1 MLEQT
6 LGFLPFRIDAPR
18 ALVAFALLL
27 ACAPPEVARAQG
39 VCGPAAPTVSP
50 ADAVA
55 LARCCGGEAGVPIA
69 LALQADR
76 FAEWARRWDHAT
88 EVGGAEGYWLRLST
102 ARRDADG
109 AIVPADAPG
118 VLAAA
123 RAVRDDIAAQRQAD
137 RALLEAIVTN
147 ACAGAD
153 GQSLAAAR
161 ARAAALTRRPML
173 VEIGARGVPHDPLQF
188 LECDPGVVARLE
200 SLGAGEALRAAGRD
214 MEESL
219 SARQFAAIARQADAA
234 VRGTRLDPVTE
245 GQEAKRAVSE
255 SVERAARSIGAL
267 DPAAGAWIRLRA
279 ATDHASNFPRPPLSA
294 AEVES
299 RIGPF
304 PGEAEPEAAEQWRR
318 RHDAL
323 VEQVRTERGRLE
335 ELAKQLEASLVG
347 LVTSLPTP
355 ELVALGARIAPDAIA
370 VASCLQTDACIG
382 KGGIASLVSRA
393 EAALRD
399 VASAVP
405 DPRPFAV
412 TPAEIYRL
420 ASWQVEEWE
429 NNRIID
435 VEGCGC
441 CGILVRASGGPVL
454 AELVT
459 VDTVAIA
466 GFGPVDRTDFCRK
479 LESLAAERSAI
490 QPVKGD
496 PVAADALRSV
506 MARLR
511 TVIVGQFA
519 TAAAA
524 LPPADSAP
532 EARAAALRDWALL
545 SHPGLRRM
553 YDDSV
558 AATRRAAESD
568 ADARVALMDSAIAAA
583 MERIVSGSRSAT
595 ARDGSEDLRWA
606 VRASAAM
613 RMAAN
618 AIEQAAATVR
628 REASDGPAEESEAPG
643 SDASAP

>member
-1 MLEQT
+1 MNVSLP
-6 LGFLPFRIDAPR
+6 LLASRRFLSR

-27 ACAPPEVARAQG
+27 ACAPPEAARAQG
-39 VCGPAAPTVSP
+39 VCGPTAPTVSP

-55 LARCCGGEAGVPIA
+55 LARCCGGDGGIPIA

-76 FAEWARRWDHAT
+76 FAEWAGRWDHAT
-88 EVGGAEGYWLRLST
+88 EVGGGEAFWLRLAT
-102 ARRDADG
+102 ARRGADG

-153 GQSLAAAR
+153 GPSLAAAR
-161 ARAAALTRRPML
+161 ARAAALMRRPML
-173 VEIGARGVPHDPLQF
+173 VEIGRRGVPLDPLQF

-219 SARQFAAIARQADAA
+219 SARQFAAIAREADAA
-234 VRGTRLDPVTE
+234 ARGTRLDPVSE
-245 GQEAKRAVSE
+245 GLEADRAS
-255 SVERAARSIGAL
+255 SDAVERAARSIGAL

-299 RIGPF
+299 RIGAF

-323 VEQVRTERGRLE
+323 VEQVRTERERLE
-335 ELAKQLEASLVG
+335 EVAKQLQASLVG
-347 LVTSLPTP
+347 LVTSRPTP
-355 ELVALGARIAPDAIA
+355 GLVALGARIAPDANA
-370 VASCLQTDACIG
+370 VASCLRTDACIG

-393 EAALRD
+393 EAVLRD

-420 ASWQVEEWE
+420 ASWQVEQWS

-441 CGILVRASGGPVL
+441 CGILVHASGGPVV

-459 VDTVAIA
+459 VDTAAIA
-466 GFGPVDRTDFCRK
+466 GFGPVDRMEFCRK

-490 QPVKGD
+490 QPGSGD
-496 PVAADALRSV
+496 PEAADALRSV

-519 TAAAA
+519 TAVAA

-532 EARAAALRDWALL
+532 AARAAALRDWALL

-553 YDDSV
+553 YDDAA

-583 MERIVSGSRSAT
+583 MERIVSGSRSASS
-595 ARDGSEDLRWA
+595 RDSSEHLRWTL
-606 VRASAAM
+606 RGSSAM

-618 AIEQAAATVR
+618 AIEQAAAKVR
-628 REASDGPAEESEAPG
+628 QEASDGPAEESEDPS
-643 SDASAP
+643 SDAPAP

>member
-1 MLEQT
+1 MNVSLP
-6 LGFLPFRIDAPR
+6 LLASRRFLSR

-39 VCGPAAPTVSP
+39 VCGPTAPTVSP

-55 LARCCGGEAGVPIA
+55 LARCCGGGGGIPIA

-76 FAEWARRWDHAT
+76 FAEWAGRWDHAT
-88 EVGGAEGYWLRLST
+88 EVGGGEAFWFRVAT
-102 ARRDADG
+102 ARRGADG

-118 VLAAA
+118 VRAAA

-153 GQSLAAAR
+153 GPSLAAAR
-161 ARAAALTRRPML
+161 ARAAALMRRPML
-173 VEIGARGVPHDPLQF
+173 VEIGVRGVPLDPLQF

-234 VRGTRLDPVTE
+234 ARGTRLDPVSE
-245 GQEAKRAVSE
+245 GLEADRAS
-255 SVERAARSIGAL
+255 SDAVERAARSIGAL

-279 ATDHASNFPRPPLSA
+279 ATGHASSWPRPPLSV

-299 RIGPF
+299 RIGAF

-335 ELAKQLEASLVG
+335 EVAKQLEASLVG

-355 ELVALGARIAPDAIA
+355 GLVALGARIAPDANA
-370 VASCLQTDACIG
+370 VASCLRTDACIG

-393 EAALRD
+393 EAVLRD

-420 ASWQVEEWE
+420 ASWQVEQWS

-441 CGILVRASGGPVL
+441 CGILVRASGGPVV

-459 VDTVAIA
+459 VDTAAIA
-466 GFGPVDRTDFCRK
+466 GFGPVDRTEFCRK

-490 QPVKGD
+490 QPGTGD
-496 PVAADALRSV
+496 PEAADALRSV

-511 TVIVGQFA
+511 TVIAGQFA

-532 EARAAALRDWALL
+532 AARAAALRDWALL

-553 YDDSV
+553 YDDAA

-583 MERIVSGSRSAT
+583 MERIVSASRSASS
-595 ARDGSEDLRWA
+595 RDSSEHLRWTL
-606 VRASAAM
+606 RASAAM

-618 AIEQAAATVR
+618 AIELAAATVR
-628 REASDGPAEESEAPG
+628 QEASDGPAEESEDPS
-643 SDASAP
+643 SDAPAP

>member
-1 MLEQT
+1 MNVSLP
-6 LGFLPFRIDAPR
+6 LLASRRFLSR

-39 VCGPAAPTVSP
+39 VCGPTAPTVSP

-55 LARCCGGEAGVPIA
+55 LARCCGGGGGIPIA

-76 FAEWARRWDHAT
+76 FAEWAGRWDHAT
-88 EVGGAEGYWLRLST
+88 EVGGGEAFWFRVAT
-102 ARRDADG
+102 ARRGADG

-153 GQSLAAAR
+153 GPSLAAAR
-161 ARAAALTRRPML
+161 ARAAALMRRPML
-173 VEIGARGVPHDPLQF
+173 VEIGVRGVPLDPLQF

-234 VRGTRLDPVTE
+234 ARGTRLDPVSE
-245 GQEAKRAVSE
+245 GLEADRAS
-255 SVERAARSIGAL
+255 SDAVERAARSIGAL

-279 ATDHASNFPRPPLSA
+279 ATGHASSWPRPPLSV

-299 RIGPF
+299 RIGAF

-335 ELAKQLEASLVG
+335 EVAKQLEASLVG

-355 ELVALGARIAPDAIA
+355 GLVALGARIAPDANA
-370 VASCLQTDACIG
+370 VASCLRTDACIG

-393 EAALRD
+393 EAVLRD
-399 VASAVP
+399 VSSAVP

-420 ASWQVEEWE
+420 ASWQVEQWS

-441 CGILVRASGGPVL
+441 CGILVRASGGPVV

-459 VDTVAIA
+459 VDTAAIA
-466 GFGPVDRTDFCRK
+466 GFGPVDRTEFCRK

-490 QPVKGD
+490 QPGTCD
-496 PVAADALRSV
+496 PEASDALRSV

-511 TVIVGQFA
+511 TVIAGQFA

-532 EARAAALRDWALL
+532 AARAAALRDWALL

-553 YDDSV
+553 YDDAA

-583 MERIVSGSRSAT
+583 MERIVSASRSASS
-595 ARDGSEDLRWA
+595 RDSSEHLRWTL
-606 VRASAAM
+606 RASAAM

-628 REASDGPAEESEAPG
+628 QEASDGPAEESEDPS
-643 SDASAP
+643 SDAPAP

>member
-1 MLEQT
+1 MNVSLP
-6 LGFLPFRIDAPR
+6 LLASRRFLSR

-39 VCGPAAPTVSP
+39 VCGPTAPTVSP

-55 LARCCGGEAGVPIA
+55 LARCCGGGGGIPIA

-76 FAEWARRWDHAT
+76 FAEWAGRWDHAT
-88 EVGGAEGYWLRLST
+88 EVGGGEAFWFRVAT
-102 ARRDADG
+102 ARRGADG

-153 GQSLAAAR
+153 GPSLAAAR
-161 ARAAALTRRPML
+161 ARAAALMRRPML
-173 VEIGARGVPHDPLQF
+173 VEIGVRGVPLDPLQF

-234 VRGTRLDPVTE
+234 ARGTRLDPVSE
-245 GQEAKRAVSE
+245 GLEADRAS
-255 SVERAARSIGAL
+255 SDAVERAARSIGAL

-279 ATDHASNFPRPPLSA
+279 ATGHASSWPRPPLSV

-299 RIGPF
+299 RIGAF

-335 ELAKQLEASLVG
+335 EVAKQLEASLVG

-355 ELVALGARIAPDAIA
+355 GLVALGARIAPDANA
-370 VASCLQTDACIG
+370 VASCLRTDACIG

-393 EAALRD
+393 EAVLRD

-420 ASWQVEEWE
+420 ASWQVEQWS

-441 CGILVRASGGPVL
+441 CGILVRASGGPVV

-459 VDTVAIA
+459 VDTAAIA
-466 GFGPVDRTDFCRK
+466 GFGPVDRTEFCRK

-490 QPVKGD
+490 QPGTGD
-496 PVAADALRSV
+496 PEAADALRSV

-511 TVIVGQFA
+511 TVIAGQFA

-532 EARAAALRDWALL
+532 AARAAALRDWALL

-553 YDDSV
+553 YDDAA

-583 MERIVSGSRSAT
+583 MERIVSASRSASS
-595 ARDGSEDLRWA
+595 RDSSEHLRWTL
-606 VRASAAM
+606 RASAAM

-628 REASDGPAEESEAPG
+628 QEASDGPAEESEDPS
-643 SDASAP
+643 SDAPAP

>member
-1 MLEQT
+1 MNVSLP
-6 LGFLPFRIDAPR
+6 LLASRRFLSR

-27 ACAPPEVARAQG
+27 ACAPPEAARAQG
-39 VCGPAAPTVSP
+39 VCGPTAPTVSP

-55 LARCCGGEAGVPIA
+55 LARCCGGDGGIPIA

-76 FAEWARRWDHAT
+76 FAEWAGRWDHAT
-88 EVGGAEGYWLRLST
+88 EVGGGEAFWLRLAT
-102 ARRDADG
+102 ARRGADG

-153 GQSLAAAR
+153 GPSLAAAR
-161 ARAAALTRRPML
+161 ARAAALMRRPML
-173 VEIGARGVPHDPLQF
+173 VEIGRRGVPLDPLQF

-219 SARQFAAIARQADAA
+219 SARQFAAIAREADAA
-234 VRGTRLDPVTE
+234 ARGTRLDPVSE
-245 GQEAKRAVSE
+245 GLEADRAS
-255 SVERAARSIGAL
+255 SDAVERAARSIGAL
-267 DPAAGAWIRLRA
+267 DPAAGAWIRLHA
-279 ATDHASNFPRPPLSA
+279 ATDHSGWPRPPLSV

-299 RIGPF
+299 RIGAF

-323 VEQVRTERGRLE
+323 VEQVRTERERLE
-335 ELAKQLEASLVG
+335 EVAKQLQASLVG
-347 LVTSLPTP
+347 LVTSRPTP
-355 ELVALGARIAPDAIA
+355 GLVALGARIAPDANA
-370 VASCLQTDACIG
+370 VASCLRTDACIG

-393 EAALRD
+393 EAVLRD

-420 ASWQVEEWE
+420 ASWQVEQWS

-441 CGILVRASGGPVL
+441 CGILVRASGGPVV

-459 VDTVAIA
+459 VDTAAIA
-466 GFGPVDRTDFCRK
+466 GFGPVDRMEFCRK

-490 QPVKGD
+490 QPGSGD
-496 PVAADALRSV
+496 PEAADALRSV

-519 TAAAA
+519 TAVAA

-532 EARAAALRDWALL
+532 AARAAALRDWALL

-553 YDDSV
+553 YDDAA

>member
-1 MLEQT
+1 MNVSLP
-6 LGFLPFRIDAPR
+6 LLASRRFLSR

-39 VCGPAAPTVSP
+39 VCGPTAPTVSP

-55 LARCCGGEAGVPIA
+55 LARCCGGGGGIPIA

-76 FAEWARRWDHAT
+76 FAEWAGRWDHAT
-88 EVGGAEGYWLRLST
+88 EVGGGEAFWFRVAT
-102 ARRDADG
+102 ARRGADG

-153 GQSLAAAR
+153 GPSLAAAR
-161 ARAAALTRRPML
+161 ARAAALMRRPML
-173 VEIGARGVPHDPLQF
+173 VEIGVRGVPLDPLQF

-234 VRGTRLDPVTE
+234 ARGTRLDPVSE
-245 GQEAKRAVSE
+245 GLEADRAS
-255 SVERAARSIGAL
+255 SDAVERAARSIGAL

-279 ATDHASNFPRPPLSA
+279 ATGHASSWPRPPLSV

-299 RIGPF
+299 RIGAF

-335 ELAKQLEASLVG
+335 EVAKQLEASLVG

-355 ELVALGARIAPDAIA
+355 GLVALGARIAPDANA
-370 VASCLQTDACIG
+370 VASCLRTDACIG

-393 EAALRD
+393 EAVLRD

-420 ASWQVEEWE
+420 ASWQVEQWS

-441 CGILVRASGGPVL
+441 CGILVRASGGPVV

-459 VDTVAIA
+459 VDTAAIA
-466 GFGPVDRTDFCRK
+466 GFGPVDRTEFCRK

-490 QPVKGD
+490 QPGTGD
-496 PVAADALRSV
+496 PEAADALRLV

-511 TVIVGQFA
+511 TVIAGQFA

-532 EARAAALRDWALL
+532 AARAAALRDWALL

-553 YDDSV
+553 YDDAA

-583 MERIVSGSRSAT
+583 MERIVSASRSASS
-595 ARDGSEDLRWA
+595 RDSSEHLRWTL
-606 VRASAAM
+606 RASAAM

-628 REASDGPAEESEAPG
+628 QEASDGPAEESEDPS
-643 SDASAP
+643 SDAPAP

>member
-1 MLEQT
+1 
-6 LGFLPFRIDAPR
+6 
-18 ALVAFALLL
+18 
-27 ACAPPEVARAQG
+27 
-39 VCGPAAPTVSP
+39 
-50 ADAVA
+50 
-55 LARCCGGEAGVPIA
+55 
-69 LALQADR
+69 
-76 FAEWARRWDHAT
+76 
-88 EVGGAEGYWLRLST
+88 
-102 ARRDADG
+102 
-109 AIVPADAPG
+109 
-118 VLAAA
+118 
-123 RAVRDDIAAQRQAD
+123 
-137 RALLEAIVTN
+137 
-147 ACAGAD
+147 
-153 GQSLAAAR
+153 
-161 ARAAALTRRPML
+161 ML
-173 VEIGARGVPHDPLQF
+173 VEIGRRGVPLDPLQF

-219 SARQFAAIARQADAA
+219 SARQFAAIAREVDAA
-234 VRGTRLDPVTE
+234 ARGTRLDPVSE
-245 GQEAKRAVSE
+245 GLEADRAS
-255 SVERAARSIGAL
+255 SDAVERAARSIGAL
-267 DPAAGAWIRLRA
+267 DPAAGAWIRLHA
-279 ATDHASNFPRPPLSA
+279 ATDHSGWPRPPLSV

-299 RIGPF
+299 RIGAF

-323 VEQVRTERGRLE
+323 VEQVRTERERLE
-335 ELAKQLEASLVG
+335 EVAKQLQASLVG
-347 LVTSLPTP
+347 LVTSRPTP
-355 ELVALGARIAPDAIA
+355 GLVALGARIAPDANA
-370 VASCLQTDACIG
+370 VASCLRTDACIG

-393 EAALRD
+393 EAVLRD

-412 TPAEIYRL
+412 TPAEVYRL
-420 ASWQVEEWE
+420 ASWQIEQWS

-441 CGILVRASGGPVL
+441 CGILVRASGGPVV

-459 VDTVAIA
+459 VDTAAIA
-466 GFGPVDRTDFCRK
+466 GFGPVDRTEFCRK

-490 QPVKGD
+490 PPGTGD
-496 PVAADALRSV
+496 PEAADALRSV

-519 TAAAA
+519 TAVAA

-532 EARAAALRDWALL
+532 AARAAALRDWALL

-553 YDDSV
+553 YDDAA

-583 MERIVSGSRSAT
+583 MERIVSGSRSASSQ
-595 ARDGSEDLRWA
+595 DSSEHLRWTL
-606 VRASAAM
+606 RASAAM

-628 REASDGPAEESEAPG
+628 QEASDGPAEKSEDPG
-643 SDASAP
+643 SDAPAP

>member
-1 MLEQT
+1 
-6 LGFLPFRIDAPR
+6 
-18 ALVAFALLL
+18 
-27 ACAPPEVARAQG
+27 
-39 VCGPAAPTVSP
+39 
-50 ADAVA
+50 
-55 LARCCGGEAGVPIA
+55 
-69 LALQADR
+69 
-76 FAEWARRWDHAT
+76 
-88 EVGGAEGYWLRLST
+88 
-102 ARRDADG
+102 
-109 AIVPADAPG
+109 
-118 VLAAA
+118 
-123 RAVRDDIAAQRQAD
+123 
-137 RALLEAIVTN
+137 
-147 ACAGAD
+147 
-153 GQSLAAAR
+153 
-161 ARAAALTRRPML
+161 ML

-405 DPRPFAV
+405 DPRTFAV

-628 REASDGPAEESEAPG
+628 REATITASIGRRKRMRRRLPSPPGQRPAPPEPPAERSRVKPLLSIPASMRPSSPFGAVPMLWLPPAIEGWVAANQGIDVVLLGYVVAVVFRIAQG
-643 SDASAP
+643 SATVAMQAASAVCAGMLPSLHCHPLYLFLAIGFGATGFSWMNDSGFWVVSRLSGFSERETLRTWTPLLTIISITGIVLTLVASRVAPLAAVAR

>member
-1 MLEQT
+1 MNVS
-6 LGFLPFRIDAPR
+6 LPLRASRRFRSR

-39 VCGPAAPTVSP
+39 VFGPTAPTVSP
-50 ADAVA
+50 ADAVS
-55 LARCCGGEAGVPIA
+55 LARCCGGDGGIPIA

-76 FAEWARRWDHAT
+76 FAEWAGRWDHAT
-88 EVGGAEGYWLRLST
+88 EVGGGEAFWVRLAT
-102 ARRDADG
+102 ARRGADG

-153 GQSLAAAR
+153 GPSLAAAR
-161 ARAAALTRRPML
+161 ARAAALMRRPML
-173 VEIGARGVPHDPLQF
+173 VEIGRRGVPLDPLQF

-267 DPAAGAWIRLRA
+267 DPAAGAWIRLHA
-279 ATDHASNFPRPPLSA
+279 ATDHSGWPRPPLSV

-299 RIGPF
+299 RIGAF

-335 ELAKQLEASLVG
+335 EVAKQLEASLVG
-347 LVTSLPTP
+347 LVTSRPTP
-355 ELVALGARIAPDAIA
+355 GLVALGARIAPDANA
-370 VASCLQTDACIG
+370 VASCLRTDACIG

-393 EAALRD
+393 EAVLRD

-412 TPAEIYRL
+412 TPAEVYRL
-420 ASWQVEEWE
+420 ASWQIEQWS

-441 CGILVRASGGPVL
+441 CGILVRASGGPVV

-459 VDTVAIA
+459 VDTAAIA
-466 GFGPVDRTDFCRK
+466 GFGPVDRTEFCRK

-490 QPVKGD
+490 PPGTGD
-496 PVAADALRSV
+496 PEAADALRSV

-519 TAAAA
+519 TAVAA

-532 EARAAALRDWALL
+532 AARAAALRDWALL

-553 YDDSV
+553 YDDAA

-583 MERIVSGSRSAT
+583 MERIVSGSRSASSQ
-595 ARDGSEDLRWA
+595 DSSEHLRWTL
-606 VRASAAM
+606 RASAAM

-628 REASDGPAEESEAPG
+628 QEASDGPAEKSEDPG
-643 SDASAP
+643 SDAPAP

>member
-1 MLEQT
+1 MNVSLP
-6 LGFLPFRIDAPR
+6 LLASRRFLSR

-39 VCGPAAPTVSP
+39 VCGPMAPTVSP

-55 LARCCGGEAGVPIA
+55 LARCCGGGGGIPIA

-76 FAEWARRWDHAT
+76 FAEWAGRWDHAT
-88 EVGGAEGYWLRLST
+88 EVGGGEVFWFRVAT
-102 ARRDADG
+102 ARRGADG

-153 GQSLAAAR
+153 GPSLAAAR
-161 ARAAALTRRPML
+161 ARAAALMRRPML
-173 VEIGARGVPHDPLQF
+173 VEIGVRGVPLDPLQF

-200 SLGAGEALRAAGRD
+200 SLGAGEVLRAAGRD

-234 VRGTRLDPVTE
+234 ARGTRLDPVSE
-245 GQEAKRAVSE
+245 GPEADRAS
-255 SVERAARSIGAL
+255 SDAVERAARSIGAL

-279 ATDHASNFPRPPLSA
+279 ATGHASSWPRPPLSV

-299 RIGPF
+299 RIGAF
-304 PGEAEPEAAEQWRR
+304 PGEAGPEAAEQWRR

-335 ELAKQLEASLVG
+335 EVAKQLEASLVG

-355 ELVALGARIAPDAIA
+355 GLVALGARIAPDANA
-370 VASCLQTDACIG
+370 VASCLRTDACIG

-393 EAALRD
+393 EAVLRD

-420 ASWQVEEWE
+420 ASWRVEQWS
-429 NNRIID
+429 NNLIID

-441 CGILVRASGGPVL
+441 CGILVRASGGPVV

-459 VDTVAIA
+459 VDTAAIA
-466 GFGPVDRTDFCRK
+466 GFGPVDRTEFCRK

-490 QPVKGD
+490 QPGTGD
-496 PVAADALRSV
+496 PEVADALRSV

-511 TVIVGQFA
+511 TVIAGQFA

-532 EARAAALRDWALL
+532 AARAAALRDWALL

-553 YDDSV
+553 YDDAA

-583 MERIVSGSRSAT
+583 MERIVSASRSASS
-595 ARDGSEDLRWA
+595 RDSSEHLRWTL
-606 VRASAAM
+606 RASAAM

-628 REASDGPAEESEAPG
+628 QEASDGPAEESEDPS
-643 SDASAP
+643 SDAPAP

>member
-1 MLEQT
+1 MNVSLP
-6 LGFLPFRIDAPR
+6 LLASRRFLSR

-39 VCGPAAPTVSP
+39 VCGPTAPTVSP

-55 LARCCGGEAGVPIA
+55 LARCCGGGGGIPIA

-76 FAEWARRWDHAT
+76 FAEWAGRWDHAT
-88 EVGGAEGYWLRLST
+88 EVGGGEAFWFRVAT
-102 ARRDADG
+102 ARRGADG

-153 GQSLAAAR
+153 GPSLAAAR
-161 ARAAALTRRPML
+161 ARAAALMRRPML
-173 VEIGARGVPHDPLQF
+173 VEIGVRGVPLDPLQF

-234 VRGTRLDPVTE
+234 ARGTRLDPVSE
-245 GQEAKRAVSE
+245 GLEADRAS
-255 SVERAARSIGAL
+255 SDAVERAARSIGAL

-279 ATDHASNFPRPPLSA
+279 ATGHASSWPRPPLSV

-299 RIGPF
+299 RIGAF

-335 ELAKQLEASLVG
+335 EVAKQLEASLVG

-355 ELVALGARIAPDAIA
+355 GLVALGARIAPDANA
-370 VASCLQTDACIG
+370 VASCLRTDACIG

-393 EAALRD
+393 EAVLRD
-399 VASAVP
+399 VSSAVP

-420 ASWQVEEWE
+420 ASWQVEQWS

-441 CGILVRASGGPVL
+441 CGILVRASGGPVV

-459 VDTVAIA
+459 VDTAAIA
-466 GFGPVDRTDFCRK
+466 GFGPVDRTEFCRK

-490 QPVKGD
+490 QPGTGD
-496 PVAADALRSV
+496 PEAADALRSV

-511 TVIVGQFA
+511 TVIAGQFA

-532 EARAAALRDWALL
+532 AARAAALRDWALL

-553 YDDSV
+553 YDDAA

-583 MERIVSGSRSAT
+583 MERIVSASRSASS
-595 ARDGSEDLRWA
+595 RDSSEHLRWTL
-606 VRASAAM
+606 RASAAM

-628 REASDGPAEESEAPG
+628 QEASDGPAEESEDPS
-643 SDASAP
+643 SDAPAP

>member
-1 MLEQT
+1 MNVS
-6 LGFLPFRIDAPR
+6 LPLRASRRFRSR

-39 VCGPAAPTVSP
+39 VFGPTAPTVSP
-50 ADAVA
+50 ADAVS
-55 LARCCGGEAGVPIA
+55 LARCCGGDGGIPIA

-76 FAEWARRWDHAT
+76 FAEWAGRWDHAT
-88 EVGGAEGYWLRLST
+88 EVGGEEAFWVRLAT
-102 ARRDADG
+102 ARRGADG

-153 GQSLAAAR
+153 GPSLAAAR
-161 ARAAALTRRPML
+161 ARATALMRRPML
-173 VEIGARGVPHDPLQF
+173 VEIGRRGVPLDPLQF

-219 SARQFAAIARQADAA
+219 SARQFAAIAREVDAA
-234 VRGTRLDPVTE
+234 ARGTRLDPVSE
-245 GQEAKRAVSE
+245 GLEADRAS
-255 SVERAARSIGAL
+255 SDAVERAARSIGAL
-267 DPAAGAWIRLRA
+267 DPAAGAWIRLHA
-279 ATDHASNFPRPPLSA
+279 ATGHSGWPRPPLSV

-299 RIGPF
+299 RIGAF

-335 ELAKQLEASLVG
+335 EVAKQLEASLVG
-347 LVTSLPTP
+347 LVTSRPTP
-355 ELVALGARIAPDAIA
+355 GLVALGARIAPDANA
-370 VASCLQTDACIG
+370 VASCLRTDACIG

-393 EAALRD
+393 EAVLRD

-412 TPAEIYRL
+412 TPAEVYRL
-420 ASWQVEEWE
+420 ASWQIEQWS

-441 CGILVRASGGPVL
+441 CGILVRASGGPVV

-459 VDTVAIA
+459 VDTAAIA
-466 GFGPVDRTDFCRK
+466 GFGPVDRTEFCRK

-490 QPVKGD
+490 PPGTGD
-496 PVAADALRSV
+496 PEAADALRSV

-519 TAAAA
+519 TAVAA

-532 EARAAALRDWALL
+532 AARAAALRDWALL
-545 SHPGLRRM
+545 SHPGLRLM
-553 YDDSV
+553 YDDAA

-583 MERIVSGSRSAT
+583 MERIVSGSRSASSQ
-595 ARDGSEDLRWA
+595 DSSEHLRWTL
-606 VRASAAM
+606 RASAAM

-628 REASDGPAEESEAPG
+628 QEASDGPAEKSEDPG
-643 SDASAP
+643 SDAPAP

>member
-1 MLEQT
+1 MNVSLP
-6 LGFLPFRIDAPR
+6 LLASRRFLSR

-39 VCGPAAPTVSP
+39 VCGPTAPTVSP

-55 LARCCGGEAGVPIA
+55 LARCCGGGGGIPIA

-76 FAEWARRWDHAT
+76 FAEWAGRWDHAT
-88 EVGGAEGYWLRLST
+88 EVGGGEAFWFRVAT
-102 ARRDADG
+102 ARRGADG

-137 RALLEAIVTN
+137 RTLLEAIVTN

-153 GQSLAAAR
+153 GPSLAAAR
-161 ARAAALTRRPML
+161 ARAAALMRRPML
-173 VEIGARGVPHDPLQF
+173 VEIGVRGVPLDPLQF

-234 VRGTRLDPVTE
+234 ARGTRLDPVSE
-245 GQEAKRAVSE
+245 GLEADRAS
-255 SVERAARSIGAL
+255 SDAVERAARSIGAL

-279 ATDHASNFPRPPLSA
+279 ATGHASSWPRPPLSV

-299 RIGPF
+299 RIGAF

-335 ELAKQLEASLVG
+335 EVAKQLEASLVG

-355 ELVALGARIAPDAIA
+355 GLVALGARIAPDANA
-370 VASCLQTDACIG
+370 VASCLRTDACIG

-393 EAALRD
+393 EAVLRD

-420 ASWQVEEWE
+420 ASWQVEQWS

-441 CGILVRASGGPVL
+441 CGILVRASGGPVV

-459 VDTVAIA
+459 VDTAAIA
-466 GFGPVDRTDFCRK
+466 GFGPVDRTEFCRK

-490 QPVKGD
+490 QPGTGD
-496 PVAADALRSV
+496 PEAADALRSV

-511 TVIVGQFA
+511 TVIAGQFA

-532 EARAAALRDWALL
+532 AARAAALRDWALL

-553 YDDSV
+553 YDDAA

-583 MERIVSGSRSAT
+583 MERIVSASRSASS
-595 ARDGSEDLRWA
+595 RDSSEHLRWTL
-606 VRASAAM
+606 RASAAM

-628 REASDGPAEESEAPG
+628 QEASDGPAEESEDPS
-643 SDASAP
+643 SDAPAP